1 MKTALLSA
9 LFAGIVCCALHAES
23 TKVSSPDGKL
33 VVEVNDDGGRANYS
47 VQYESKKFLDAS
59 RLGVFANVGD
69 FTQGLKLTG
78 SSFSKIDETYAMTRI
93 KCSEIHYV
101 ANSMK
106 LDFVNAKNQK
116 MTITFNVSDND
127 IAFRYSFPI
136 TGTWYSIRIDREATS
151 FNIPERSTSFVAP
164 LSPAETGW
172 CRATPAYEEKFSLD
186 APLNRRSQYGEGYA
200 FPALFRIGNDGW
212 MLLGETGIDS
222 DYAGCS
228 LSEYVPGE
236 GYRITFPLP
245 GQGSGLGS
253 SACGFSLPGSTPW
266 RTITVG
272 STLKPIVE
280 TTIPYDVVKPLYEP
294 SQTYKPGRYVWSW
307 INWQDP
313 SINCEDQKLFID
325 MAATMGYEYNLI
337 DANWERDEKIGRKRM
352 TELSSYAM
360 SKGVRLI
367 LWYSSNGH
375 INDTHEGPRNLMDKG
390 YIRRREMKW
399 LKDIGVAGIKVDYFG
414 CDKQETMKLYEDIL
428 ADANDFGIFVIFHG
442 CTLPRGWERMYP
454 NFISSEA
461 VRASENVYFNDESAK
476 SEAQELATFA
486 FTRNAV
492 AAMDYGGTLLNKH
505 MSRDNKSRHARHTSD
520 ILEIA
525 AAIFTQTEVQCIG
538 MMPNNLE
545 ELPQF
550 ELDLLK
556 EIPTAWDETRFI
568 DGYPGKYFVVAR
580 RSGSNWYVAG
590 LNAEEKELKLTL
602 SLPMLAGKQ
611 VSYYND
617 SPAKKGSLPQG
628 RMQKLKVNAK
638 GEAKVVIQPG
648 GGLVLK

>member
-1 MKTALLSA
+1 MTWLLAITTMSA
-9 LFAGIVCCALHAES
+9 FAQQATVTGPDSFLKVNVSVKQGI
-23 TKVSSPDGKL
+23 PI
-33 VVEVNDDGGRANYS
+33 YS
-47 VQYESKKFLDAS
+47 VTYKDKTILEDSP
-59 RLGVFANVGD
+59 LGFVANVGD
-69 FTQGLKLTG
+69 FSRDMTFTG
-78 SSFSKIDETYAMTRI
+78 QKENKIDKTYTQDRI
-93 KCSEIHYV
+93 KQSQIHYQ
-101 ANSMK
+101 ANELTCTFTNK
-106 LDFVNAKNQK
+106 EKKN
-116 MTITFNVSDND
+116 INIIFRVSNND

-212 MLLGETGIDS
+212 MLLGETGTDS

-280 TTIPYDVVKPLYEP
+280 TTIPYDVVKPLYES

-461 VRASENVYFNDESAK
+461 VRASENVYSNDESAK

-617 SPAKKGSLPQG
+617 SPAKNGSLPQG

-638 GEAKVVIQPG
+638 GEAKVIIRSG

>member
-1 MKTALLSA
+1 MKVAFISVLLSCT
-9 LFAGIVCCALHAES
+9 FCCVLHAKN
-23 TKVSSPDGKL
+23 TKVVSPNGKL
-33 VVEVNDDGGRANYS
+33 VVEVNDNDGKANYT
-47 VQYESKKFLDAS
+47 VMYDGKKFLYSS
-59 RLGVFANVGD
+59 RLGVASNVGD

-78 SSFSKIDETYAMTRI
+78 SSFSKIDERYKLSRI
-93 KCSEIHYV
+93 KCSEVHYV
-101 ANSMK
+101 ANQMK
-106 LDFVNAKNQK
+106 LDFSNAQNQK
-116 MTITFNVSDND
+116 MTVTFNVSDND
-127 IAFRYSFPI
+127 VAFRDSFPI

-151 FNIPERSTSFVAP
+151 FNLPARSTAFIAP

-186 APLNRRSQYGEGYA
+186 APLNVKSKYGEGYA
-200 FPALFRIGNDGW
+200 FPALFRVGTDGW
-212 MLLGETGIDS
+212 VLLSETGTDS
-222 DYAGCS
+222 NYAGCS
-228 LSEYVPGE
+228 LSEYIPDE
-236 GYRITFPLP
+236 GYHITFPLP

-253 SACGFSLPGSTPW
+253 SSCGFSLPGSTPW
-266 RTITVG
+266 RTITLG
-272 STLKPIVE
+272 TTLKPIVE
-280 TTIPYDVVKPLYEP
+280 TTVSYDVVKPLYEA
-294 SQTYKPGRYVWSW
+294 SQIYKPGRYVWSW

-337 DANWERDEKIGRKRM
+337 DANWEREEKIGRTRM
-352 TELSSYAM
+352 AELSKYAV

-461 VRASENVYFNDESAK
+461 VRASENVYFNEESAK
-476 SEAQELATFA
+476 SEAQELSTFA

-492 AAMDYGGTLLNKH
+492 ASMDYGGTLLNKH
-505 MSRDNKSRHARHTSD
+505 MSRDNKSRHPRHTSD

-525 AAIFTQTEVQCIG
+525 AAVFTQTEVQCIG
-538 MMPNNLE
+538 MMPNNLD

-556 EIPTAWDETRFI
+556 EIPTSWDETRFI
-568 DGYPGKYFVVAR
+568 AGSPGKYCIVAR
-580 RSGSNWYVAG
+580 RSGNRWFVAG

-602 SLPMLAGKQ
+602 NLPMFAGKQ

-617 SPAKKGSLPQG
+617 RPAKGGALPQG
-628 RMQKLKVNAK
+628 QLQKLMVNGKGDVKVTIRPN
-638 GEAKVVIQPG
+638 
-648 GGLVLK
+648 GGLMLK

>member
-1 MKTALLSA
+1 
-9 LFAGIVCCALHAES
+9 
-23 TKVSSPDGKL
+23 
-33 VVEVNDDGGRANYS
+33 
-47 VQYESKKFLDAS
+47 
-59 RLGVFANVGD
+59 
-69 FTQGLKLTG
+69 
-78 SSFSKIDETYAMTRI
+78 
-93 KCSEIHYV
+93 
-101 ANSMK
+101 
-106 LDFVNAKNQK
+106 
-116 MTITFNVSDND
+116 
-127 IAFRYSFPI
+127 
-136 TGTWYSIRIDREATS
+136 
-151 FNIPERSTSFVAP
+151 
-164 LSPAETGW
+164 
-172 CRATPAYEEKFSLD
+172 
-186 APLNRRSQYGEGYA
+186 
-200 FPALFRIGNDGW
+200 
-212 MLLGETGIDS
+212 
-222 DYAGCS
+222 
-228 LSEYVPGE
+228 
-236 GYRITFPLP
+236 
-245 GQGSGLGS
+245 
-253 SACGFSLPGSTPW
+253 
-266 RTITVG
+266 
-272 STLKPIVE
+272 
-280 TTIPYDVVKPLYEP
+280 
-294 SQTYKPGRYVWSW
+294 
-307 INWQDP
+307 
-313 SINCEDQKLFID
+313 
-325 MAATMGYEYNLI
+325 
-337 DANWERDEKIGRKRM
+337 
-352 TELSSYAM
+352 
-360 SKGVRLI
+360 
-367 LWYSSNGH
+367 
-375 INDTHEGPRNLMDKG
+375 
-390 YIRRREMKW
+390 
-399 LKDIGVAGIKVDYFG
+399 
-414 CDKQETMKLYEDIL
+414 MKLYEDIL

-617 SPAKKGSLPQG
+617 SPAKNGSLPQG